1 MNINYSKIAK
11 IASELEKQ
19 LGIQDEI
26 DERTEKE
33 IESQP
38 DLPQPSVEASE
49 INIEEINFQGDLKI
63 ENEEE
68 IEQNELEDS
77 ANELKNEITNL
88 EKEFEEC
95 EDQIIPEFTDDDE
108 DDKEEDEEDE
118 QEKNA
123 SKIAHLTRL
132 IKLAKA
138 VKNTKKL
145 NAEEKKEA
153 LKEIEK
159 ASKKGATNLKIKK
172 TDLNKLLSGDIS
184 RIMKQ
189 TQKFNDVIKNN
200 KSITLNQA
208 IKEMKAWGA
217 KNDVT
222 VDFPAQIL
230 NKTVGSCNAAW
241 LIELGPMIANML
253 NKYEELKNS
262 SQEEE

>member
-1 MNINYSKIAK
+1 MNINYRKIAK

-33 IESQP
+33 IKSQP
-38 DLPQPSVEASE
+38 NLPQPSVEASE

-68 IEQNELEDS
+68 IEQNEFEDS

-88 EKEFEEC
+88 EKEFEDCEDC
-95 EDQIIPEFTDDDE
+95 EDQIIPELTDDD
-108 DDKEEDEEDE
+108 DDDDDDV
-118 QEKNA
+118 QEKKA
-123 SKIAHLTRL
+123 SRIAHLTRL
-132 IKLAKA
+132 IKLAKT

-145 NAEEKKEA
+145 SAEEKKKA

-159 ASKKGATNLKIKK
+159 ASKTGATNLKIKK

-217 KNDVT
+217 KNDVA
-222 VDFPAQIL
+222 VEFPAQIL
-230 NKTVGSCNAAW
+230 NKTVGSCNASW